1 VKKRDQILE
10 VLSAPRLEESV
21 RLCDAPECV
30 EHGEYRAPKSRDD
43 LNNYFWFCMVHVR
56 AYNLRWNFYAGLSQ
70 GDIEK
75 QLRAD
80 TTWWRPTWPLGCRA
94 GAGDSPNIDFGVFG
108 ADNWERD
115 RVRAANPQE
124 DGWRPRPGSSEAEAM
139 AVMDMDGP
147 VTKDDIKERYKAL
160 VKKNHPDTHRGDRKA
175 EERLKIINRAYSTL
189 MACNEI

>member
-1 VKKRDQILE
+1 MKKRDQILE
-10 VLSAPRLEESV
+10 VLSAPRIKEVV

-43 LNNYFWFCMVHVR
+43 LNNYFWFCMEHVR

-70 GDIEK
+70 SDIEK

-80 TTWWRPTWPLGCRA
+80 TTWWRPTWPLGRGP
-94 GAGDSPNIDFGVFG
+94 GAGDSPNLDFGVFG

-115 RVRAANPQE
+115 RARATYPQE
-124 DGWRPRPGSSEAEAM
+124 DGWRARPGSPEAEAM

-147 VTKDDIKERYKAL
+147 VTKEAIKERYKAL

-189 MACNEI
+189 MACDEI